1 MMSHSLEITCP
12 CCEAII
18 VVDRTSGEVLLHKA
32 REKKLSRSLEEM
44 VSEID
49 RQKVD
54 REKMFEKGMENQKN
68 RHDLLE
74 KRFREA
80 MRRVDEDDD
89 APRLNLLDLD

>member
-1 MMSHSLEITCP
+1 MSDSLEITCP
-12 CCEAII
+12 CCEAMI
-18 VVDRTSGEVLLHKA
+18 VLDRTSGEILLHKA
-32 REKKLSRSLEEM
+32 RERKVSRSLEEM

-49 RQKVD
+49 RQKAD

-80 MRRVDEDDD
+80 MLRVDKDDD
-89 APRLNLLDLD
+89 GPRLNLLDLD

>member
-1 MMSHSLEITCP
+1 MSDSLEITCP
-12 CCEAII
+12 CCEAMI
-18 VVDRTSGEVLLHKA
+18 VLDRTSGEILLHKA
-32 REKKLSRSLEEM
+32 RERKLSRSLEEM

-49 RQKVD
+49 RQKAD

-80 MRRVDEDDD
+80 MLRVDKDDD
-89 APRLNLLDLD
+89 GPRLNLLDLD

>member
-1 MMSHSLEITCP
+1 MSDSLEITCP
-12 CCEAII
+12 CCEAMI
-18 VVDRTSGEVLLHKA
+18 VLDRTSGEILLHKA
-32 REKKLSRSLEEM
+32 RERKLSRSLEEM

-49 RQKVD
+49 RQKAD

-80 MRRVDEDDD
+80 MLRVDKDDTG
-89 APRLNLLDLD
+89 PRLNLLDLD